1 MDYRECQPVCVG
13 KCPQPHSTSYCEQD
27 SGCGRG
33 HEYICRRSVF
43 GSRCERVQTLY
54 HSGPQ
59 APRVIKHYPSPGDWW
74 CRQDSNLWPSVPQTD
89 VLSPELRHHQ
99 SSCGNSS
106 NCRGSFSAR
115 RLISASSSATILSMI
130 ASMSFNCRI
139 NSRGV
144 CRGNID
150 LASLTSS
157 QRPP

>member
-1 MDYRECQPVCVG
+1 M
-13 KCPQPHSTSYCEQD
+13 STSVWGSAPSLIQLPTVSRTPDVVGDMSIYAGGQCLVVD
-27 SGCGRG
+27 VRG
-33 HEYICRRSVF
+33 FRPSTIR
-43 GSRCERVQTLY
+43 GL
-54 HSGPQ
+54 Q
-59 APRVIKHYPSPGDWW
+59 APRVIIYYPTPGDWW

-106 NCRGSFSAR
+106 NCRGSFWAR
-115 RLISASSSATILSMI
+115 RWISASSSATILSMI